1 MAISRFLPGS
11 WRGYRSGSSAPL
23 IFFSRSLRSTQEP
36 TNAFEA
42 SPDFNS
48 SLAKAIQLPGL
59 SRLVVSTRYVSGA
72 QYTDSI
78 SVLFALLT
86 QLDSTLKHIE
96 KRSSS
101 QKTGIII
108 YTDDSTATSFG
119 KLSDE
124 ISRDVQ
130 QPDNDGLLSTLRY
143 SYGLAKAVLF
153 AWPSAR
159 LALIEQGMAGDIPKA
174 RRLRTW
180 TIRGVL
186 SRPDLQS
193 TTKGIPSFILR
204 ITTSM
209 DGVLSNIGPSAAA
222 SNTQS
227 LSALIIDLHLRSK
240 ALPPFVP
247 LGESADE
254 STQPVEDLVNK
265 LVDDLWSSLRGRQF
279 TSIVSWNEA
288 AVMHLKESF
297 GRSKFDQYLELE
309 NMRVVSERTAGA
321 YVLRWI
327 HEPQSLTANLQAFS
341 VTNPSLTQV
350 LKLRHKGSPQGIEN
364 ENETATMSVSTC
376 YLCSSTS

>member
-1 MAISRFLPGS
+1 M
-11 WRGYRSGSSAPL
+11 
-23 IFFSRSLRSTQEP
+23 
-36 TNAFEA
+36 
-42 SPDFNS
+42 
-48 SLAKAIQLPGL
+48 
-59 SRLVVSTRYVSGA
+59 
-72 QYTDSI
+72 
-78 SVLFALLT
+78 
-86 QLDSTLKHIE
+86 LKHIE

-101 QKTGIII
+101 QKTGITT
-108 YTDDSTATSFG
+108 YTDGTTATPHR

-124 ISRDVQ
+124 ISQEVQ

-143 SYGLAKAVLF
+143 SYELAKAVLF

-159 LALIEQGMAGDIPKA
+159 FVFVEHGTAGAIPKA

-180 TIRGVL
+180 TLRGVL
-186 SRPDLQS
+186 SRQDLQS
-193 TTKGIPSFILR
+193 TTNGIPSFILR

-227 LSALIIDLHLRSK
+227 LSALILDLHLRPK
-240 ALPPFVP
+240 ALPPCVP

-279 TSIVSWNEA
+279 TSVVSWNEA

-309 NMRVVSERTAGA
+309 NMRVVSERYAGA

-327 HEPQSLTANLQAFS
+327 HEPLSLTANLQAFS
-341 VTNPSLTQV
+341 VSNPSLTQV
-350 LKLRHKGSPQGIEN
+350 LKLRHKGSPQDVEN
-364 ENETATMSVSTC
+364 ETETATMSASTC
-376 YLCSSTS
+376 YLC